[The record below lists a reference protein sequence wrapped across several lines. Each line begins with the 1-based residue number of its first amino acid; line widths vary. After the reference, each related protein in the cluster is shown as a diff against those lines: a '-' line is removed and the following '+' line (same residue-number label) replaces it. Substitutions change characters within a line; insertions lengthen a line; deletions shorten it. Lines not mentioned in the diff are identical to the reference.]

1 MMWEKF
7 LVLVQNQNEKNYL
20 STEQL
25 FFPSG
30 LGWRQRK
37 VFAQFGPIFSRIQW
51 RSKKKRFP
59 LLIACALRSQVSFFN
74 FSRYLLQIKR

>member
-7 LVLVQNQNEKNYL
+7 LALVQNQNEKNYL

-25 FFPSG
+25 FFPSD
-30 LGWRQRK
+30 LGWRQKR
-37 VFAQFGPIFSRIQW
+37 FSLNLDLFSLEFQW

-59 LLIACALRSQVSFFN
+59 LLIVCELRSQVSFFN